1 MSGYDP
7 EPTNDTYVIWT
18 IGELVEAATNPEG
31 VPPRISTDWATL
43 TLWELEDIVGLTA

>member
-18 IGELVEAATNPEG
+18 IGELVEAATIPEG
-31 VPPRISTDWATL
+31 VPPRNAPFTVIDG
-43 TLWELEDIVGLTA
+43 GLA